1 MVSFAT
7 LKERSRNQ
15 LKGHLPSAIL
25 VVFLST
31 IVLTVTER
39 FEGSSDT
46 SSLIVYILLSIF
58 LAAPIYVGKIKFMLD
73 LALGKNPKISEIL
86 FGFKYLSK
94 STFLGVVSLIGSS
107 AISFISSFLG
117 YLITSTFSG
126 NIFLQLLVIIFGIC
140 LIVASY
146 YIVVLFSMSYYML
159 SANPDMPI
167 TSCISSGMDLIIKGH
182 VLDYLLLGLSFIL
195 WIILPII
202 LASFLFN
209 IIWIVI
215 ILCVIPYVLWLSAYI
230 EMTYINFYLEL
241 NNSTIE

>member
-7 LKERSRNQ
+7 LKERSSNQ
-15 LKGHLPSAIL
+15 LKGNLPSAIL

-31 IVLTVTER
+31 IALTVTER
-39 FEGSSDT
+39 FEGSSDM

-58 LAAPIYVGKIKFMLD
+58 LVAPIYVGKIKFMLD

-86 FGFKYLSK
+86 FGFKHLSK

-126 NIFLQLLVIIFGIC
+126 NIFLQLLVIILGIC
-140 LIVASY
+140 LFVASY
-146 YIVVLFSMSYYML
+146 YILVLFSMSYYVL
-159 SANPDMPI
+159 SENPDMPI
-167 TSCISSGMDLIIKGH
+167 TSCISMGMDLIKGH

-195 WIILPII
+195 WFILPIV
-202 LASFLFN
+202 LASVLFS

-215 ILCVIPYVLWLSAYI
+215 IIGIIPYALWLSAYI